1 MAAVELA
8 ARRMRVHPENKF
20 DILAS
25 TLDTDATI
33 ANSADHF
40 DTTPL
45 LHFVPLERASVE
57 RSEYDV
63 RVVRVELALIPAQN
77 GLLTR
82 PPPCSGGGGG
92 YMNTKSSRK
101 FVIRSSRSPSSGS
114 RHSHSAG
121 ANGRTSIAF
130 AYATPHAGGI
140 RVPQA
145 GWEERVGDDNRE
157 GGAPVGRE
165 RARRDGEWQARV
177 DERAKVRR
185 WELGAR
191 GARRGRKDGGL
202 FLHFDWDWL
211 GRGRGECWWSGCW
224 DGCWR
229 G

>member
-1 MAAVELA
+1 M
-8 ARRMRVHPENKF
+8 
-20 DILAS
+20 
-25 TLDTDATI
+25 
-33 ANSADHF
+33 
-40 DTTPL
+40 
-45 LHFVPLERASVE
+45 
-57 RSEYDV
+57 
-63 RVVRVELALIPAQN
+63 
-77 GLLTR
+77 
-82 PPPCSGGGGG
+82 
-92 YMNTKSSRK
+92 
-101 FVIRSSRSPSSGS
+101 
-114 RHSHSAG
+114 
-121 ANGRTSIAF
+121 
-130 AYATPHAGGI
+130 
-140 RVPQA
+140 PQA